1 MTRTEITVLSGTL
14 LEQELDLAE
23 LCRVCGVGREFVE
36 ELVGYGIIEPTDPTA
51 QRWRFAPHCL
61 RRVRIVL
68 HLQRDLEVNLPGA
81 AVALD
86 LLDELERLRA
96 RWE

>member
-1 MTRTEITVLSGTL
+1 MTRTEISVVSGTV

-23 LCRVCGVGREFVE
+23 LCRACGVAPEFIE
-36 ELVGYGIIEPTDPTA
+36 ELVAHGIIEPSNPA
-51 QRWRFAPHCL
+51 ARRWHFAPHCL

-86 LLDELERLRA
+86 LLEELDRLRA
-96 RWE
+96 RLG